1 MFWEKLLNLAA
12 NNWEYLLRIIVACV
26 CGSLI
31 GLERSHRQKEAG
43 IRTHIILALA
53 SAMIMIISKYGFA
66 DLAVADGMMFSG
78 TRGADPARIAAQ
90 VVSGI
95 SFLGAGVI
103 FVRGGSIKG
112 LTTAAGI
119 WATAGIGLAVG
130 SGLYV
135 IGVASTLLLIFIQVL
150 LHKFMPFSESMETNV
165 IQLKLQNESQ
175 AINHITE
182 QLSEHGILVN
192 GIRMK
197 KNDDSTV
204 TVHLT
209 IRIAKTASLE
219 SMLELINNTPE
230 IQEFTLET

>member
-1 MFWEKLLNLAA
+1 MILEKLLNLAT
-12 NNWEYLLRIIVACV
+12 NNWEYLVRIIIACL
-26 CGSLI
+26 CGGLI
-31 GLERSHRQKEAG
+31 GVERSHRQKEAG
-43 IRTHIILALA
+43 IRTHVILAMAAAL
-53 SAMIMIISKYGFA
+53 IMIISKYGFV
-66 DLAVADGMMFSG
+66 DLTAADGTMFAG

-119 WATAGIGLAVG
+119 WATAGIGLAIG

-135 IGVASTLLLIFIQVL
+135 IGIASTLLLIFIQVL
-150 LHKFMPFSESMETNV
+150 LHKFMPFSENMETNE

-175 AINHITE
+175 ALTHITE
-182 QLSEHGILVN
+182 QLSQRGILIN

-197 KNDDSTV
+197 KNDDETV

-209 IRIAKTASLE
+209 VRIAKTASLE
-219 SMLELINNTPE
+219 SMLELINSNSE

>member
-1 MFWEKLLNLAA
+1 MIWERLLNIASH
-12 NNWEYLLRIIVACV
+12 NWEYLVRIIVACV
-26 CGSLI
+26 CGGLI

-43 IRTHIILALA
+43 IRTHVILALA
-53 SAMIMIISKYGFA
+53 STMIMIVSKYGFNDVA
-66 DLAVADGMMFSG
+66 LLAQNSM
-78 TRGADPARIAAQ
+78 GAVRVDVSRIAAS

-112 LTTAAGI
+112 LTTAAGV
-119 WATAGIGLAVG
+119 WATAGIGLAIG
-130 SGLYV
+130 SGMYV
-135 IGVASTLLLIFIQVL
+135 IGIACTLLLILIQVL
-150 LHKFMPFSESMETNV
+150 LHKFMPFSENMETNV

-192 GIRMK
+192 GSRMQ
-197 KNDDSTV
+197 KNGDGTV